1 MNEQQQRMAAV
12 ETDKELN
19 DLLDFSAMFA
29 PPVANGKN
37 RPITL
42 ASSQFSGSGIDERS
56 NSGSWGPGEQSPSF
70 SQGRGYGDGSHYSE
84 HDGLSSPF
92 LSSGIAGGFIGL
104 CVGESHAYEPGFLPS
119 DIAMPSPDAMS
130 PSGLKSGSQ
139 FYQSYPNNL
148 RRRPSDGSMD
158 SQPKKMRKPPGLPS
172 SPLHPSASLSSAQLP
187 VELDLVQEQADG
199 SVYASTSGEE
209 YSRDGAV
216 YPGSFYMQ
224 EGLHPSPDLWSS
236 SGALGQ
242 PGYSAMLG
250 NSSHISQS
258 GSFSVINP
266 QDRMK
271 RQPLP
276 LSPQNYPLH
285 GTDVN
290 GSLPSGFHSSSGGF
304 NHTASNNGAA
314 DNIMA
319 NRSTTT
325 NSSGDEIGKAL
336 ASIYP
341 SDHNSNNFPSTPSTP
356 VGSPQGIA
364 GASQWPR
371 PSGQTALSPNYEG
384 GLHALQNKMEDRLDE
399 AIHVLRSHAVGQGP
413 GGPGHTGGH
422 SDLHS
427 LVSAVSALQNGALG
441 GLAQAFSGAGLGLG
455 NRHPAMVSPGG
466 PLLPH
471 PLALGKQLPHSLQ
484 KRSGG
489 HHEEP
494 TGLPPSNSLLHG
506 HHAPGTTQPGGQ
518 PEGFT
523 NLPGSGARSTHS
535 SSSSDIKR
543 EDKED
548 DENSSIADKSEDE
561 KKDSK
566 ASRNRARREAFT
578 LQMLS
583 GVLSDAGDDQDK
595 DDEEDD
601 EDLPPEL
608 KMEREKERRVA
619 NNARE
624 RLRVR
629 DINEAF
635 KELGRMCQLHLN
647 NDKPQTKLLILHQAV
662 NVILNLEQQVRERNL
677 NPKAACLKR
686 REEEKVS
693 GVVGESPMQLSGAHP
708 GLGGEGHNP
717 VSHM

>member
-1 MNEQQQRMAAV
+1 
-12 ETDKELN
+12 
-19 DLLDFSAMFA
+19 MFA

-42 ASSQFSGSGIDERS
+42 ASSQFSGSGLDERNS
-56 NSGSWGPGEQSPSF
+56 SGSWGPGEQSPSF
-70 SQGRGYGDGSHYSE
+70 SQGRDYGDGSHYSE

-92 LSSGIAGGFIGL
+92 LSSGIAGKNERVPYSSFGGQ
-104 CVGESHAYEPGFLPS
+104 PGFLPS

-130 PSGLKSGSQ
+130 PSGIKSGSQ

-148 RRRPSDGSMD
+148 RRRPSDGNLD
-158 SQPKKMRKPPGLPS
+158 AQPKKMRKPPGLPS
-172 SPLHPSASLSSAQLP
+172 
-187 VELDLVQEQADG
+187 

-224 EGLHPSPDLWSS
+224 EGLHPSPDLWAS
-236 SGALGQ
+236 SGGLGQ

-250 NSSHISQS
+250 NSSHIGQS
-258 GSFSVINP
+258 GSFSALNP

-290 GSLPSGFHSSSGGF
+290 GSLPSSFHSSSAGF
-304 NHTASNNGAA
+304 SHTASNNGA
-314 DNIMA
+314 DSIMA
-319 NRSTTT
+319 NRTTT
-325 NSSGDEIGKAL
+325 TSSSGDEIGKAL

-413 GGPGHTGGH
+413 GPGGHTGGH
-422 SDLHS
+422 SEMHS
-427 LVSAVSALQNGALG
+427 LPSAIGSLHNGALG
-441 GLAQAFSGAGLGLG
+441 SLAQTFSGAGLGLA
-455 NRHPAMVSPGG
+455 NRHAAM
-466 PLLPH
+466 
-471 PLALGKQLPHSLQ
+471 A
-484 KRSGG
+484 GG

-494 TGLPPSNSLLHG
+494 TGLPPTTSLLHG
-506 HHAPGTTQPGGQ
+506 HHAPGTTQPAGQ
-518 PEGFT
+518 SEGFT
-523 NLPGSGARSTHS
+523 NLPGGISRSSLS
-535 SSSSDIKR
+535 SNSSDIKR

-561 KKDSK
+561 KKESK
-566 ASRNRARREAFT
+566 ASRNRTRKEAFT

-583 GVLSDAGDDQDK
+583 SVSEVGDEDPDK
-595 DDEEDD
+595 DEDD
-601 EDLPPEL
+601 EDLPAEVKL
-608 KMEREKERRVA
+608 EREKERRVA

-693 GVVGESPMQLSGAHP
+693 GVVGETPMQLSGAHP
-708 GLGGEGHNP
+708 GLGGDGHNP
-717 VSHM
+717 VGHM

>member
-12 ETDKELN
+12 ETDKELS

-70 SQGRGYGDGSHYSE
+70 SQGRGYGDGSHYGE

-92 LSSGIAGGFIGL
+92 LSSGIAGKNERVPYSSFGGQ
-104 CVGESHAYEPGFLPS
+104 PGFLPS

-172 SPLHPSASLSSAQLP
+172 
-187 VELDLVQEQADG
+187 

-258 GSFSVINP
+258 GSFSAINP

-290 GSLPSGFHSSSGGF
+290 GSLPSGFHSSSSGF
-304 NHTASNNGAA
+304 NHTPSNNGAA

-371 PSGQTALSPNYEG
+371 PSGPTALSPNYEG
-384 GLHALQNKMEDRLDE
+384 GLHALNKMEDRLDE

-455 NRHPAMVSPGG
+455 NRHPAM
-466 PLLPH
+466 
-471 PLALGKQLPHSLQ
+471 
-484 KRSGG
+484 SGG

-494 TGLPPSNSLLHG
+494 TGLPPSNPLLHG

-535 SSSSDIKR
+535 SSGSDIKR

-561 KKDSK
+561 KKESK
-566 ASRNRARREAFT
+566 AARNRARREAFT

-583 GVLSDAGDDQDK
+583 GVLSDAGDDLDK
-595 DDEEDD
+595 EDDEDD

-662 NVILNLEQQVRERNL
+662 NVILNLEQQVRGKRNL

-708 GLGGEGHNP
+708 GLGGDGHNP